1 MELLAIYRGIKK
13 CINTNTIP
21 LKGKQ
26 KHNPMKRKRL
36 YQTSEDDWKPKAY
49 VFERKIIKQVK
60 Q

>member
-26 KHNPMKRKRL
+26 KHNPMKRKDFTRQVRMIGNQKL
-36 YQTSEDDWKPKAY
+36 MYLK
-49 VFERKIIKQVK
+49 ERS
-60 Q
+60 